1 MQSKTEYKIHK
12 ATNGPLD
19 RHEGPRGFMVTETNN
34 VACAQLQ
41 LLLTPLLA
49 YAHATIH
56 GTRPLIG

>member
-1 MQSKTEYKIHK
+1 MGRLTDTKV
-12 ATNGPLD
+12 
-19 RHEGPRGFMVTETNN
+19 RGFMVTETNN

-56 GTRPLIG
+56 GTQPLIG